1 MGVFG
6 APNTNRVH
14 GQTLNKSHTFMF
26 VHEPG
31 WGRPRFMDKHVRMLP
46 CFMFIHEGIG
56 CFFVDGW
63 VLGFM
68 DSHGGCCDDF
78 FFAGSWIAMGV
89 E

>member
-1 MGVFG
+1 
-6 APNTNRVH
+6 
-14 GQTLNKSHTFMF
+14 MF
-26 VHEPG
+26 VHDPSG
-31 WGRPRFMDKHVRMLP
+31 VGGRVMDKHKHMLP

-68 DSHGGCCDDF
+68 DSHGGCCDFF